1 MAAARAAAVVALIG
15 AVVSPPLAT
24 VASAVFVA
32 AFFLLPDWRARL
44 RAATLTPLGWG
55 VMALLAALLLG
66 AVFGAFGPQGARVA
80 FAELLGWR
88 TLPLLLLAAAVFD
101 DDRARVRA
109 MATFAVFA
117 AAAALATT
125 TTVAIGWGH
134 HHMAPGVLLR
144 NTATQA
150 IAFALGAY
158 FCLLLLA
165 LRRRALARWQA
176 AALLAMLGLLLWRLF
191 FHEIGRSGHL
201 LFFVLLLA
209 SGLAALRGRLRVAAA
224 VVVPLAAAV
233 LLALSP
239 VVRAR
244 FALAVHE
251 MASVEQSR
259 EGTSMGGRVVMWR
272 NGLALALERP
282 LLGYG
287 LAGVLPAYQARVQR
301 TEAGWRA
308 EPTTDVHNQ
317 YLMLWLEAG
326 LAGPLAFLAFL
337 VGAVRQPTPMP
348 WRAIGLSILA
358 GWCVNSLFSSHFGT
372 FNEGHLIALLIGMF
386 LAVGPAR
393 PPVAQDTGPALLSV
407 R

>member
-1 MAAARAAAVVALIG
+1 TGAAASAAIE
-15 AVVSPPLAT
+15 
-24 VASAVFVA
+24 
-32 AFFLLPDWRARL
+32 
-44 RAATLTPLGWG
+44 
-55 VMALLAALLLG
+55 
-66 AVFGAFGPQGARVA
+66 ARVA
-80 FAELLGWR
+80 ITA
-88 TLPLLLLAAAVFD
+88 
-101 DDRARVRA
+101 
-109 MATFAVFA
+109 
-117 AAAALATT
+117 
-125 TTVAIGWGH
+125 AIGWGH

-165 LRRRALARWQA
+165 LRRAALARWHA
-176 AALLAMLGLLLWRLF
+176 AALLAMLALLLWRLF

-201 LFFVLLLA
+201 LFFVLLFA

-282 LLGYG
+282 LVGYG
-287 LAGVLPAYQARVQR
+287 LAGVSPAYQARVQR

-317 YLMLWLEAG
+317 YLMFWLEAG
-326 LAGPLAFLAFL
+326 VAGPLAFLAFL
-337 VGAVRQPTPMP
+337 IGAVRQPAPMP

-372 FNEGHLIALLIGMF
+372 FNEGHLIALLSGMF

-393 PPVAQDTGPALLSV
+393 TPVVQDAGPAPSSA